1 MLGTVALSKQREP
14 TGLSDFCRWH
24 AGYKLPLIATFMCLH
39 GSGASTNH
47 VSVPDSSQ
55 KPASRPAL
63 VSHRARLVL
72 PEADLSQLEL
82 TVQQR
87 LRAGEANLVSLIT
100 QPTVSEKDLA
110 EAYGHLGSLCS
121 IHMDSAKPP
130 WPVTKAPNHSPQRPI
145 VGPISSDI
153 YINKTAN
160 WGRPLT
166 PMNGHCTL
174 TLTMSKYKN
183 LIN

>member
-110 EAYGHLGSLCS
+110 EAYGHLGSLFHVHGLSETAMACYQ
-121 IHMDSAKPP
+121 SAQSLAPEAYR
-130 WPVTKAPNHSPQRPI
+130 WPYLIGYLHQQNGLLGQAADAYERALHLNPNYVQ
-145 VGPISSDI
+145 V
-153 YINKTAN
+153 
-160 WGRPLT
+160 
-166 PMNGHCTL
+166 
-174 TLTMSKYKN
+174 
-183 LIN
+183 